1 MLLGKLHES
10 FVGLSAQLHVVHEAV
25 KVNLLLVFLFLNQFT
40 INFYRKASSHLSI

>member
-25 KVNLLLVFLFLNQFT
+25 KVNMPFLLLNQST
-40 INFYRKASSHLSI
+40 VNFAGKTQDI